1 MQKITN
7 TTPVLN
13 PLFTFEDKNSPLGFN
28 VPDVS
33 MYGMLKISAES
44 HPEADAIDYFSNK
57 ISYKTLLKRVV
68 EASYSYN
75 KLGVKKGDIITIIM
89 PNTPEAL
96 VSIYALN
103 RIGAVCNVVH
113 PLSAKEEI
121 KFYVN
126 SVKSK
131 VVLAIDLC
139 CGKISDIIDTIK
151 EKKTISDVFIH
162 NKSVL
167 FFFWVYFN

>member
-1 MQKITN
+1 MQKLTN

-13 PLFTFEDKNSPLGFN
+13 PLFSFEDKESALGFN

-44 HPEADAIDYFSNK
+44 HPEAEAIDYFGNK
-57 ISYKTLLKRVV
+57 ISYKSLLERIVT
-68 EASYSYN
+68 ASYSYN
-75 KLGVKKGDIITIIM
+75 KLGVKKGDIVTIIM

-103 RIGAVCNVVH
+103 RLGAVCNIVH

-121 KFYVN
+121 KLYVN
-126 SVKSK
+126 SV
-131 VVLAIDLC
+131 
-139 CGKISDIIDTIK
+139 
-151 EKKTISDVFIH
+151 
-162 NKSVL
+162 
-167 FFFWVYFN
+167 